1 MEVSEERFSRHK
13 DKSIEPIPDEKKK
26 KGIEKTEQ
34 NSKGQLSLTY
44 VLCPRRKGEMGPQKM
59 LT

>member
-1 MEVSEERFSRHK
+1 MDLINSRMEVSEERFSRHK

-34 NSKGQLSLTY
+34 NPKGQY
-44 VLCPRRKGEMGPQKM
+44 
-59 LT
+59 